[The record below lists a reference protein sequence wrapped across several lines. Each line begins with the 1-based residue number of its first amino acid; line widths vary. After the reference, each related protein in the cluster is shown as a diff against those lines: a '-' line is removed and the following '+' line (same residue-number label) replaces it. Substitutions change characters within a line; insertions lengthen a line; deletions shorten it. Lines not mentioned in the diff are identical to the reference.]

1 MSSREIE
8 VILSRQWADSL
19 STAVFIVDPE
29 GNLIFYNERAEALLG
44 MRYDETG
51 VMPVSEWSSIFTPKD
66 DEGYVLPAEDL
77 PLVETLTDRRPAHGE
92 FWIRSLKGVDYKISV
107 TSFPIMG
114 RPNRFLGA
122 IAIFWKKKTK

>member
-1 MSSREIE
+1 MPSREIE

-44 MRYDETG
+44 LRYEETG
-51 VMPVSEWSSIFTPKD
+51 IMPVSEWSTIFTPKD
-66 DEGYVLPAEDL
+66 DEGNVIAAEEL
-77 PLVETLTDRRPAHGE
+77 PLVQTLNHQRPDHGE
-92 FWIRSLKGVDYKISV
+92 FWIKSLKGIDYKISV

-114 RPNRFLGA
+114 RPDRFLGA
-122 IAIFWKKKTK
+122 IAIFWKMRTR

>member
-51 VMPVSEWSSIFTPKD
+51 VMPVEEWSSIFTPKD
-66 DEGYVLPAEDL
+66 DEGNILPPEDL
-77 PLVETLTDRRPAHGE
+77 PLVETLSFQRPAHGE
-92 FWIRSLKGVDYKISV
+92 FWIRILKGIDYKISV

-114 RPNRFLGA
+114 RPNRFLGG
-122 IAIFWKKKTK
+122 IAIFWKMKTK

>member
-29 GNLIFYNERAEALLG
+29 GNLIFYNEKAENLLG
-44 MRYDETG
+44 MRYEDTG
-51 VMPVSEWSSIFTPKD
+51 AMPVSEWSSIFTPRGD
-66 DEGYVLPAEDL
+66 DGNELAPEDL
-77 PLVETLTDRRPAHGE
+77 PLVQTLAKQRPAHGE
-92 FWIRSLKGVDYKISV
+92 FWIKSLKGKNHKISV

-114 RPNRFLGA
+114 KPSRFLGA
-122 IAIFWKKKTK
+122 IAIFWKMKVS

>member
-19 STAVFIVDPE
+19 STAVFIVDPQ

-44 MRYDETG
+44 LRYEETG
-51 VMPVSEWSSIFTPKD
+51 VMPVSEWSSIFTPRD
-66 DEGYVLPAEDL
+66 DDGNILPSEEL
-77 PLVETLTDRRPAHGE
+77 PLVKTLTFQRPAHGE
-92 FWIRSLKGVDYKISV
+92 FWIRSLKGKDHKISV

-114 RPNRFLGA
+114 RPDRFLGG
-122 IAIFWKKKTK
+122 IAIFWKKKKK